1 MSDTIS
7 GDRQTNAE
15 FLDWTSASVVN
26 PKNGFAFCRG
36 WFVTSVDRGRPM
48 DIGLEPL
55 SARPEA
61 GVRIRLRKPPEQV
74 RLWHGLPDG
83 LVEAGASVVRV
94 RLRGLP
100 EESSALQLDSMAL
113 FHGNEIERKVSR
125 RLVGAIPLNAS
136 WHEFTVALKAGEAP
150 PEGRWYLSLRVSGQ
164 GTVEIQFCRIQDAAA
179 GGRVLSSAKGLAEKI
194 LSGFRRTVPVED
206 ALADGR
212 ERVTAD
218 AVPEAGKLELDS
230 LGAQARTAPIAQ
242 PTGDSNLLGNS
253 GFQSWTGGQ
262 LDSWQA
268 SVPRGAALGLAAPS
282 RDQPFQAESLRISF
296 DKPSADQAVTLS
308 QRVAGLVSEQFV
320 DLVVVGRAE
329 SRAEVEIFLTSSSG
343 GIVAGSK
350 VSLTLWPSWQR
361 RTAAIRLPADLPEGP
376 HGFVLIVRSGQCRT
390 VSLGCVAAC
399 VAGRRP
405 LDGLELRETPSVVSN
420 ALVNGR
426 FDHWSGALV
435 RNFTNRRSE
444 LSDSWQL
451 IAKAPSPGLE
461 IRLTEISP
469 RGLRDGRDHGS
480 VLGIALHGEIAGP
493 YLRMEAAL
501 DLLQLFAGPPRQLR
515 FYARRAASSP
525 PGAPE
530 SREAPAIHQVF
541 IAERARIS
549 AERNEYDVKRLFTLR
564 RNVRIGRI
572 GELHVLPLRAE
583 QRDILAAKVRESLGD
598 PGYSLLL
605 IFEFV
610 GTVDFAIGDVQ
621 LSNDGAPSG
630 VAARPVTH
638 QPVMEDANITSQLT
652 LLKGLDHWRSSLPL
666 SAPTYSPQAT
676 TVDQPHW
683 SWLPDSRM
691 TVDIIICVHDA
702 VEETLGCLESIYSHT
717 TVPHTVTIVDDKSS
731 DVTREQLRRYV
742 RGKPWIRLLEN
753 DVNVGYTRSANIGIS
768 TSGAEWV
775 VLLNS
780 DTLVTQGWLEGMFEV
795 VKARPNAAMV
805 GPVSNAASW
814 QSVPDLHDIKGGWSS
829 NPLPE
834 GVTPDDVGRLVRE
847 LSPQEFP
854 EATLLNGFC
863 TLMRR
868 SVIEEV
874 GYLDEV
880 SFPMGY
886 GEENDLCL
894 RVRKAGY
901 SLALADHVYVYHVKS
916 ASFGNARRAE
926 LSKRGTTQLLTK
938 HPDVDIKAVQRDM
951 AELTSLI
958 ELRKRLRKRL
968 NPETDWREV
977 RPVRASV
984 EASAVI
990 VSSQPQ

>member
-1 MSDTIS
+1 MEI
-7 GDRQTNAE
+7 A
-15 FLDWTSASVVN
+15 
-26 PKNGFAFCRG
+26 
-36 WFVTSVDRGRPM
+36 
-48 DIGLEPL
+48 LEPL
-55 SARPEA
+55 DARAESGA
-61 GVRIRLRKPPEQV
+61 KILLLDPPEQV
-74 RLWHGLPDG
+74 RLWHALPEG
-83 LVEAGASVVRV
+83 MVGPATPALTV

-100 EESSALQLDSMAL
+100 QENALLQLDSVAL
-113 FHGNEIERKVSR
+113 FNGDDRERKVDR
-125 RLVGAIPLNAS
+125 RLVGAIPLSPA
-136 WHEFTVALKAGEAP
+136 WHEFSVTLRPGDTP
-150 PEGRWYLSLRVSGQ
+150 LEGQRYLSLRFSGR
-164 GTVEIQFCRIQDAAA
+164 GTVEVEFCRVQGAAVAA
-179 GGRVLSSAKGLAEKI
+179 GVVSSAMGLAAKV
-194 LSGFRRTVPVED
+194 LAGFRRTAPIED
-206 ALADGR
+206 ARIDDAERLVADGPSVAGIV
-212 ERVTAD
+212 EAEFV
-218 AVPEAGKLELDS
+218 AVAS
-230 LGAQARTAPIAQ
+230 ATAPIPERTTDA
-242 PTGDSNLLGNS
+242 NLLHNPGFRAWS
-253 GFQSWTGGQ
+253 GSELESWR
-262 LDSWQA
+262 A
-268 SVPRGAALGLAAPS
+268 SLPRGVTIALAPES
-282 RDQPFQAESLRISF
+282 GNQPFQARSLRISF
-296 DKPSADQAVTLS
+296 DKPSGDQAVTLS
-308 QRVAGLVSEQFV
+308 QRIAGFEAGQCV
-320 DLVVVGRAE
+320 DLVVVGMAD
-329 SRAEVEIFLTSSSG
+329 SRTEVEIFVTSSSG

-361 RTAAIRLPADLPEGP
+361 RTAAIRLPADLPAGP

-405 LDGLELRETPSVVSN
+405 LDELEFRETPSVVSN

-426 FDHWSGALV
+426 FEHWSGALV
-435 RNFTNRRSE
+435 RSFANRRCE
-444 LSDSWQL
+444 LNDSWQL
-451 IAKAPSPGLE
+451 VAKAPSPGLE

-493 YLRMEAAL
+493 YLRMEATL

-515 FYARRAASSP
+515 FYARRAAASP
-525 PGAPE
+525 PGTAE
-530 SREAPAIHQVF
+530 GREAPVIHQVF

-549 AERNEYDVKRLFTLR
+549 AQRNEYDVKRLFTLR
-564 RNVRIGRI
+564 RNVRVGRT

-605 IFEFV
+605 IFEFA

-630 VAARPVTH
+630 VAARPPTH

-666 SAPTYSPQAT
+666 QAPTYCPQAT

-702 VEETLGCLESIYSHT
+702 VEETLGCLESIYLHT